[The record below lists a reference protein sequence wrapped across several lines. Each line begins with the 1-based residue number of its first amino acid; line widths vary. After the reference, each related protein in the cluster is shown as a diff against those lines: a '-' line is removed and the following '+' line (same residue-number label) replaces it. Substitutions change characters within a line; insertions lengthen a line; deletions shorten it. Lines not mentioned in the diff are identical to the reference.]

1 MHSIMGRARDEIRR
15 APVGPWRFSPSEAKT
30 LLTSPEDGPRRG
42 IGARWAGLP
51 AGSRSAHLTREGGE
65 RAADSGRAS
74 GRRQAR
80 PPYVLS
86 VCTLHDVTF
95 PVRGADFDRD
105 RSWLVHTLLR
115 SAVYTSH
122 MYYDT
127 RGTTVH
133 RAGAQHKIN

>member
-51 AGSRSAHLTREGGE
+51 AGSRSAHLTREGGDLAGSGQ
-65 RAADSGRAS
+65 RAGK
-74 GRRQAR
+74 RQAASA
-80 PPYVLS
+80 PSICTLC
-86 VCTLHDVTF
+86 CTLHDVTF

-127 RGTTVH
+127 ATMH